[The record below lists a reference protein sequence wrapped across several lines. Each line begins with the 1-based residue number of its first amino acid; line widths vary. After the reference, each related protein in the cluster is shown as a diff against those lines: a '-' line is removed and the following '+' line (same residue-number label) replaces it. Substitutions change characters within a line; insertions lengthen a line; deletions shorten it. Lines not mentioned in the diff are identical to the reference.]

1 MQEVINKIADSSV
14 KESSNTTP
22 AENAANSITLVNK
35 KEEAEAKEE
44 VEAEVKESF
53 KDENV
58 PEEPA
63 VGNDGMEVGGEG

>member
-22 AENAANSITLVNK
+22 AENAVNSITLVNK

-58 PEEPA
+58 PVVPA

>member
-22 AENAANSITLVNK
+22 AENAVNSITLVNK

-58 PEEPA
+58 PVEPA

>member
-22 AENAANSITLVNK
+22 AENAANSITAINK
-35 KEEAEAKEE
+35 KEEDEAKDE

-58 PEEPA
+58 PVEPA